1 MIPFLHNFISPTRQ
15 LLPAKPI
22 PEGLVIVKNVNHK
35 LIVFIHTDL
44 FNMVQ
49 NATQNISTS
58 STICKENIS
67 QASRL
72 LTKKNAAYN
81 DMKT

>member
-49 NATQNISTS
+49 NPTQNISTS
-58 STICKENIS
+58 STICKEDIS
-67 QASRL
+67 PSITTSYQEKCSI
-72 LTKKNAAYN
+72 
-81 DMKT
+81 

>member
-49 NATQNISTS
+49 NPT
-58 STICKENIS
+58 
-67 QASRL
+67 
-72 LTKKNAAYN
+72 
-81 DMKT
+81 